1 MLGPVTTSPDA
12 AAPRH
17 PHGAPTWAVVTS
29 LVLVAA
35 NLRTLMASLPPLAET
50 IRADLGLSSA
60 WMGVLTTLPVL
71 CMGLLAPVANQ
82 VARRVGTAT
91 AVGGGIT
98 LVLAGLVLRGSAAG
112 RCGRSTPERSSP
124 VPGIALAGTL
134 LPGVVKT
141 VFPASRSGLGTGL
154 TMVAMMGLAAVASAT
169 AVPLADALGGWS
181 ASLLAWAPLAA
192 LALLAWVPMA
202 RAARRHA
209 LPDTQPTDVSHAL
222 PWASLTAW
230 LLAIYLACQSW
241 QFYSS
246 LAWLAPTYES
256 VGWTARDAGLLMAV
270 FTGAQLVSGLLA
282 PALLDHV
289 GDARV
294 LLVAATLLGGSGEVG
309 VWLAPEAAPWVW
321 ALLLGAGQGACFA
334 LGLAL
339 LVRYAAT
346 PRDSARLTAMAFLVS
361 YTVASFGPATMGAV
375 EDVTGSFAVLWAL
388 LALSRCR
395 SWCSP
400 CGCDRTC
407 PGWAQRRLRADR
419 RHGREGT
426 APPRSGGL
434 LRGTRF
440 AITTSTAP

>member
-1 MLGPVTTSPDA
+1 MLGRVSTRP
-12 AAPRH
+12 
-17 PHGAPTWAVVTS
+17 GAPVDSSRRGAPGPARWVVVAA

-98 LVLAGLVLRGSAAG
+98 LVLAGLVLRGIGGGQVWSLYAG
-112 RCGRSTPERSSP
+112 TVVAGA
-124 VPGIALAGTL
+124 GIALAGTL

-202 RAARRHA
+202 RAVRRHA
-209 LPDTQPTDVSHAL
+209 LPDTQPAAVSHAL

-388 LALSRCR
+388 LALVSV
-395 SWCSP
+395 P
-400 CGCDRTC
+400 QLVF
-407 PGWAQRRLRADR
+407 ALRLRPGLPAV
-419 RHGREGT
+419 GAA
-426 APPRSGGL
+426 APG
-434 LRGTRF
+434 
-440 AITTSTAP
+440 

>member
-1 MLGPVTTSPDA
+1 MLGRVTTRPDA
-12 AAPRH
+12 PAPRH
-17 PHGAPTWAVVTS
+17 PHGVPTWAVATS

-35 NLRTLMASLPPLAET
+35 NLRTLMASLPPLAQT

-71 CMGLLAPVANQ
+71 CMGLLAPGANQ
-82 VARRVGTAT
+82 VARRVGTAP

-98 LVLAGLVLRGSAAG
+98 LVLVGLVVRGLGGGQVWSLYAG
-112 RCGRSTPERSSP
+112 TVVAGA
-124 VPGIALAGTL
+124 GIALAGTL
-134 LPGVVKT
+134 LPGVVKS
-141 VFPASRSGLGTGL
+141 VFPATRSGLGTGL
-154 TMVAMMGLAAVASAT
+154 TMVAMMGLAAVASAA

-192 LALLAWVPMA
+192 LAVITWVPMA
-202 RAARRHA
+202 RAARRRTV
-209 LPDTQPTDVSHAL
+209 PDATPADDVSHAL

-230 LLAIYLACQSW
+230 LLAIFLACQSW

-256 VGWTARDAGLLMAV
+256 VGWSARDAGLLMAV
-270 FTGAQLVSGLLA
+270 FTGAQLVSGLAA

-294 LLVAATLLGGSGEVG
+294 LLVGATALSGSGELG
-309 VWLAPEAAPWVW
+309 VWLAPEAAPWAW
-321 ALLLGAGQGACFA
+321 ALLLGAGQGASFA

-361 YTVASFGPATMGAV
+361 YTIAAFGPTTMGAV
-375 EDVTGSFAVLWAL
+375 EDVTGSFAALWAL
-388 LALSRCR
+388 LALVAV
-395 SWCSP
+395 P
-400 CGCDRTC
+400 QLVF
-407 PGWAQRRLRADR
+407 ALRLRPTLAR
-419 RHGREGT
+419 VGAEAVEPEPVR
-426 APPRSGGL
+426 P
-434 LRGTRF
+434 
-440 AITTSTAP
+440 

>member
-1 MLGPVTTSPDA
+1 MLGPVSAPDA
-12 AAPRH
+12 TAAGGPSSPPR
-17 PHGAPTWAVVTS
+17 PGVPTWAVVAA

-35 NLRTLMASLPPLAET
+35 NLRTLVASLPPLAET

-82 VARRVGTAT
+82 VARRVGTSS

-98 LVLAGLVLRGSAAG
+98 LVLAGLLLRGSGGGQVWSLYAG
-112 RCGRSTPERSSP
+112 TVLAGA
-124 VPGIALAGTL
+124 GIALAGTL

-141 VFPASRSGLGTGL
+141 VFPARRSGLGTGL

-169 AVPLADALGGWS
+169 SVPMADALGSWS
-181 ASLLAWAPLAA
+181 ASLLAWVPLAA
-192 LALLAWVPMA
+192 LALLTWVPLA
-202 RAARRHA
+202 RAVRRRSMPEA
-209 LPDTQPTDVSHAL
+209 SQPDVSHAL
-222 PWASLTAW
+222 PWASVTAW
-230 LLAIYLACQSW
+230 LLAMFLACQSW

-270 FTGAQLVSGLLA
+270 FTGAQLVSGLVA

-289 GDARV
+289 RDARV
-294 LLVAATLLGGSGEVG
+294 LLVGATVLGGAGELG

-361 YTVASFGPATMGAV
+361 YTIASFGPATMGAV
-375 EDVTGSFAVLWAL
+375 EDVTGGFAVLWAL
-388 LALSRCR
+388 LALVSA
-395 SWCSP
+395 P
-400 CGCDRTC
+400 QLLF
-407 PGWAQRRLRADR
+407 ALRLRP
-419 RHGREGT
+419 GL
-426 APPRSGGL
+426 PRVGDEVPTG
-434 LRGTRF
+434 
-440 AITTSTAP
+440 

>member
-1 MLGPVTTSPDA
+1 MLGVVTTSPDA
-12 AAPRH
+12 ASRRH
-17 PHGAPTWAVVTS
+17 PHGAPTWVVVAS

-35 NLRTLMASLPPLAET
+35 NLRTLMASLPPLART
-50 IRADLGLSSA
+50 ISADLGLSSA

-71 CMGLLAPVANQ
+71 CMGLLAPGAIQ
-82 VARRVGTAT
+82 VARRVGTAS

-98 LVLAGLVLRGSAAG
+98 LVLVGLVVRGLGGGQVWSLYAG
-112 RCGRSTPERSSP
+112 TVVAGA
-124 VPGIALAGTL
+124 GIALAGTL
-134 LPGVVKT
+134 LPGVVKA
-141 VFPASRSGLGTGL
+141 VFPARRSGLGTGL
-154 TMVAMMGLAAVASAT
+154 TMVAMMGLAAVASA
-169 AVPLADALGGWS
+169 ASVPLAQAFGSWS
-181 ASLLAWAPLAA
+181 QSLLAWAPLAA
-192 LALLAWVPMA
+192 LAALAWLPMA
-202 RAARRHA
+202 RAVRRHTV
-209 LPDTQPTDVSHAL
+209 PDAPQADVSHAL
-222 PWASLTAW
+222 PWGSVTAW

-270 FTGAQLVSGLLA
+270 FTGAQLVSGLAA

-294 LLVAATLLGGSGEVG
+294 LLVGATLLGGFGELG
-309 VWLAPEAAPWVW
+309 VWLAPEALPWVW

-375 EDVTGSFAVLWAL
+375 EDATGGFSALWAL
-388 LALSRCR
+388 LALVAV
-395 SWCSP
+395 P
-400 CGCDRTC
+400 QLVF
-407 PGWAQRRLRADR
+407 ALRLRPGLTPVGAPER
-419 RHGREGT
+419 PT
-426 APPRSGGL
+426 A
-434 LRGTRF
+434 
-440 AITTSTAP
+440 

>member
-1 MLGPVTTSPDA
+1 MLAMVTTSPDA
-12 AAPRH
+12 VATRH

-35 NLRTLMASLPPLAET
+35 NLRTLMASLPPLAQT
-50 IRADLGLSSA
+50 ISTDLGLSSA
-60 WMGVLTTLPVL
+60 WLGVLTTLPVL
-71 CMGLLAPVANQ
+71 CMGLLAPAANQ
-82 VARRVGTAT
+82 VARRVGTAS

-98 LVLAGLVLRGSAAG
+98 LVLVGLLVRGVGGGQVWSLYAGTIVAG
-112 RCGRSTPERSSP
+112 T
-124 VPGIALAGTL
+124 GIALTGTL
-134 LPGVVKT
+134 LPGVVKA

-154 TMVAMMGLAAVASAT
+154 TMGAMMGLAGVASAA

-192 LALLAWVPMA
+192 LAVLAWVPMA
-202 RAARRHA
+202 RAVQRHA
-209 LPDTQPTDVSHAL
+209 VPDAQPSDVSHAL

-230 LLAIYLACQSW
+230 LLAGYLACQSW

-256 VGWTARDAGLLMAV
+256 VGWSARDAGLLMAV
-270 FTGAQLVSGLLA
+270 FTGAQLVSGLVA
-282 PALLDHV
+282 PTLLDHV
-289 GDARV
+289 ADARV
-294 LLVAATLLGGSGEVG
+294 LLVGATALGGSGEVG
-309 VWLAPEAAPWVW
+309 VWLAPDAAPWLW

-375 EDVTGSFAVLWAL
+375 EDVTSSFAVLWAL
-388 LALSRCR
+388 LALASLPQLAFALGLR
-395 SWCSP
+395 
-400 CGCDRTC
+400 
-407 PGWAQRRLRADR
+407 PGLPRVGDEAGTPATLRA
-419 RHGREGT
+419 
-426 APPRSGGL
+426 
-434 LRGTRF
+434 
-440 AITTSTAP
+440 

>member
-12 AAPRH
+12 ATIRH
-17 PHGAPTWAVVTS
+17 PHGAPTWAVVIS

-35 NLRTLMASLPPLAET
+35 NLRTLMASLPPLAQT

-71 CMGLLAPVANQ
+71 CMGLLAPGANQ
-82 VARRVGTAT
+82 VARRVGTAS

-98 LVLAGLVLRGSAAG
+98 LVLVGLVLRGLGGGQVWSLYAG
-112 RCGRSTPERSSP
+112 TVVAGA
-124 VPGIALAGTL
+124 GIALAGTL
-134 LPGVVKT
+134 LPGVVKS
-141 VFPASRSGLGTGL
+141 VFPARRAGMGTGL
-154 TMVAMMGLAAVASAT
+154 TMVAMMGLAGVASAA

-181 ASLLAWAPLAA
+181 ASLLAWAPVAA
-192 LALLAWVPMA
+192 LAVVAWVPMA
-202 RAARRHA
+202 RAVRHHA
-209 LPDTQPTDVSHAL
+209 VPDAQPADVSHAL
-222 PWASLTAW
+222 PWGSLTAW
-230 LLAIYLACQSW
+230 LLAIFLACQSW

-270 FTGAQLVSGLLA
+270 FTGAQLVSGLVA

-289 GDARV
+289 ADPRV
-294 LLVAATLLGGSGEVG
+294 LLVGATLLSGSGELG
-309 VWLAPEAAPWVW
+309 VWLAPEAAPWAW

-339 LVRYAAT
+339 LVRYAVT

-361 YTVASFGPATMGAV
+361 YTIAAFGPTTMGAV

-388 LALSRCR
+388 LAVVAVPQLVF
-395 SWCSP
+395 
-400 CGCDRTC
+400 
-407 PGWAQRRLRADR
+407 ALRLRADLR
-419 RHGREGT
+419 RVGAEPA
-426 APPRSGGL
+426 APEPVR
-434 LRGTRF
+434 
-440 AITTSTAP
+440 P